1 MAEIILEHKFQKVTL
16 SGTSEHTLNFDS
28 VLQDTHRAPNKTYN
42 GVATIELGSGASVQV
57 SPSQAI
63 NANAG
68 LVTTANP
75 KALLDIRLGTPI
87 RVKGGAGSEVLYV
100 SILSD

>member
-1 MAEIILEHKFQKVTL
+1 MAEIILTHKFSKLTL
-16 SGTSEHTLNFDS
+16 SGTGEHTINFDD
-28 VLQDTHRAPNKTYN
+28 VLPNTPNKPFDVTN
-42 GVATIELGSGASVQV
+42 GVATIELASGASVQV
-57 SPSQAI
+57 SP
-63 NANAG
+63 NALIDSAAG

-75 KALLDIRLGTPI
+75 KALIDIRKGVPI